1 MAKVLEINSSSPTLL
16 HFLHPRGA
24 GSTIG
29 KSSLFLNFSRLPER
43 TPKRRSEGGKF
54 SSLQTLDI
62 ARNAKR
68 ISFPRQPTT
77 ARADRPPLSRTRIPV
92 HPDAPRRREDR
103 LPGLLRQRHAG
114 RHALRPRHPLGFARR
129 QHRFARARPWPLG
142 TRRGSAPCRRRR
154 RGWGR
159 SGRDRGRAR
168 TCRWRTCGSARSRR
182 CR

>member
-1 MAKVLEINSSSPTLL
+1 MLPWQGFLKSILPPPTGE

-29 KSSLFLNFSRLPER
+29 KSSRFLNFPRLPER

-77 ARADRPPLSRTRIPV
+77 ARADSAAASHERGSPFTPTLRADARIASQASSGSGTPL
-92 HPDAPRRREDR
+92 AM
-103 LPGLLRQRHAG
+103 
-114 RHALRPRHPLGFARR
+114 PL
-129 QHRFARARPWPLG
+129 ARAV
-142 TRRGSAPCRRRR
+142 
-154 RGWGR
+154 R
-159 SGRDRGRAR
+159 SGSPGVSIASPGAALASRNQAR
-168 TCRWRTCGSARSRR
+168 
-182 CR
+182 